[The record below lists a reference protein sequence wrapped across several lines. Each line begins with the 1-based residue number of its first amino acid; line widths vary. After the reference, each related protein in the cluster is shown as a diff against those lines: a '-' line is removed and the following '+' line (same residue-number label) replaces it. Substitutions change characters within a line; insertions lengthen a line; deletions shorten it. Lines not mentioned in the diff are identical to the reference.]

1 MRTTSRRT
9 RALVG
14 GALVAALAVTTLV
27 GASSGAGAARK
38 VRGFDGSTLKL
49 AGIGIGAQFA
59 DAGTAAEARI
69 KRFNDTNEVKGVKIT
84 WSGFVDDK
92 QDPATALSET
102 RRLVTQEQVF
112 ALTADT
118 SQFNAGDYLAQQ
130 HVPYFGW
137 AFDATYC
144 SPKPST
150 KLWGFGFTGCLL
162 NPNPSVL
169 PDSNFQ
175 NYKLVSAATGKK
187 QPTIFIIGNDSESSK
202 ISITNGTVTA
212 QKAGFKV
219 VGTDNSMPLPP
230 VPDYTPYAQ
239 KAMTSDNGNPPDAMQ
254 CLLSTDCINMYNLIK
269 AQNYKGYFISSLYS
283 GLLTKLMANS
293 YAAIFFVSPD
303 QQTPAQKQMAADIN
317 AVKPG
322 TGDSLSS
329 AQVAGYGSTDMFI
342 SALKKVV
349 AKSGKSGIT
358 PEAVQ
363 KAASTMTWQIK
374 GLTGPV
380 SYPKSS
386 VVLYPYCNAVV
397 GSDGTTWAQKEA
409 YDCSNVQYPAPKK

>member
-1 MRTTSRRT
+1 M
-9 RALVG
+9 
-14 GALVAALAVTTLV
+14 
-27 GASSGAGAARK
+27 
-38 VRGFDGSTLKL
+38 
-49 AGIGIGAQFA
+49 
-59 DAGTAAEARI
+59 
-69 KRFNDTNEVKGVKIT
+69 
-84 WSGFVDDK
+84 
-92 QDPATALSET
+92 
-102 RRLVTQEQVF
+102 
-112 ALTADT
+112 
-118 SQFNAGDYLAQQ
+118 
-130 HVPYFGW
+130 
-137 AFDATYC
+137 
-144 SPKPST
+144 
-150 KLWGFGFTGCLL
+150 
-162 NPNPSVL
+162 
-169 PDSNFQ
+169 
-175 NYKLVSAATGKK
+175 SAATGKK

-283 GLLTKLMANS
+283 GLLTKLMSGS
-293 YAAIFFVSPD
+293 YAAIFFVAPD